1 MPDWVISL
9 LVATIA
15 SGVGYLSIRYQYRKD
30 RNDLASK
37 LQEIMGKIAVDLEDE
52 RDKRRKLEVL
62 YDELLTGLRK
72 LIRQIEAAG
81 IVPCWRPDEN
91 HAKKNGIIP

>member
-1 MPDWVISL
+1 MPDWVISI

-37 LQEIMGKIAVDLEDE
+37 LQEIMVKIAVDLEDE
-52 RDKRRKLEVL
+52 REKRRTLEVL
-62 YDELLTGLRK
+62 YDELLSGIRK
-72 LIRQIEAAG
+72 LIHQIEEAG
-81 IVPCWRPDEN
+81 FIPCWRPDDN
-91 HAKKNGIIP
+91 HAKKNELIP